1 MKTNSARLR
10 AVLIALAILLAV
22 GVTVYAAANYG
33 SREDPLITK
42 SYLDSVVQP
51 ELEKELEIRLEA
63 ALSEAEFN
71 NAGGDFVLLT
81 LQNGQRVT
89 GEVGTELLPR
99 FGSVRAYA
107 YDSADVALVDTTDA
121 AAVMNGSTLSANHLY
136 MITIKGNG
144 FTAAADNTKV
154 LIAGEYTVN

>member
-10 AVLIALAILLAV
+10 AALIALAILLAV

-33 SREDPLITK
+33 SQEDPLITK

-51 ELEKELEIRLEA
+51 ELEKELETRLEA
-63 ALSEAEFN
+63 ALSEMGPD
-71 NAGGDFVLLT
+71 GGGFVLLT

-107 YDSADVALVDTTDA
+107 YDSADVALVDTTAA
-121 AAVMNGSTLSANHLY
+121 AAVMNGGTLSANHLY

-154 LIAGEYTVN
+154 LIAGEYTVG